1 MKHIF
6 TVFSLFFALV
16 MNAQVNLIANG
27 DFENFAAG
35 DSSYLT
41 TGTGDV
47 TGKPGVWQLS
57 VYGNTASSLA
67 QAYSKIVDTTSFSG
81 SKSLA
86 ITIRKQSTQWAIRL
100 FQSMPAV
107 EADKYV
113 VTFYLK
119 SNQADMPV
127 SVDVLKSTFGYPSV
141 ATAPFAVQF
150 KATKN
155 WKQFKM
161 YIDVTGWTA
170 AERNNMRISIRPN
183 SVVGSTLPAG
193 PFPKICWI
201 DNVSVKKIDPLT
213 ELKDV
218 AVGVAMERMD
228 LSKDAGFAAEAAAL
242 QADIQTLIN
251 STPALPAVPEKAIGF
266 NPAIKVSTNNIHI
279 DAIHAWAATYLTK
292 PLSLYPSSEPNNS
305 IIPKSKTGKDTI
317 YTGDKYNDS
326 REMGELLQRLHWLIV
341 SPYSNYRYNPE
352 LFRRFLHL
360 VYATSD
366 DYKTYCYAVGGS
378 VLPGGTANAMNDWF
392 AISEISY
399 AWRIAS
405 VSFGQFLPSTMLQ
418 QMKDAALV
426 AGKLHYETL
435 APAIFSGNYANRD
448 ISYAEVLMHTGM
460 FVNNQNWINLSK
472 QIVDSMLMANLYPD
486 GAHAYIWHQN
496 ESGSYHTGNNTSLAK
511 IWAVSEYQNAWDC
524 IAKGAN
530 YEMMTIE
537 GSGVP
542 EYYTVPAWKTT
553 WNGIP
558 GFSGEPLLGITGNPW
573 LKTKFDNYRTGSNS
587 VYNIPFYRTDIV
599 AKPIP
604 DNYVVYDRNIQGPR
618 GRYGRFSYA
627 ATVRNVAGTGS
638 TNQPGLQTV
647 MGSMQTRPLGTST
660 TKDNLDAAVMCIH
673 NKVHVNPG
681 NTSEWDTWGYML
693 ANVKSK
699 VCVAQTAST
708 VSASGILQRQ
718 TAGPSGRNTDWSSYQ
733 QWITLPDRIIGFFEV
748 YPTGASAGAYQVDG
762 RVRFTYGRS
771 GTMYPKSIKKEI
783 DQKQYAYGKFR
794 AFIHGHDFQTVLTDT
809 AGVIR
814 DDVKQ
819 AEEIIFR
826 FDESGGGVTKK
837 TYSSA
842 FKKYF
847 IIEIRDSLSKTDAQ
861 VSRVINGNIKA
872 LVVKLNGK
880 CYASFKN
887 TSAIPQTADLSTAII
902 PGNTNEIHFSRLDTM
917 VNLPVRITNSTYT
930 IPANEQILLVS
941 SNDPADLGRGFQ
953 NYTELLK
960 LNGKMNTD
968 IKSPVIN
975 STPTIRIE
983 NVVKNKI
990 NRSMI
995 ATIICHDTVKA
1006 TLRLVDTNGAVL
1018 FQQNN
1023 VLSEGINNVLL
1034 PETSSAKVVILQVV
1048 GEKGDAVSRKIS
1060 H

>member
-1 MKHIF
+1 MKHTILALAL
-6 TVFSLFFALV
+6 LFASYA
-16 MNAQVNLIANG
+16 NAQVNLISNG
-27 DFENFAAG
+27 GFESFAVG

-41 TGTGDV
+41 SATGDV
-47 TGKPGVWQLS
+47 TGKPNAWQLS

-81 SKSLA
+81 SKCLA
-86 ITIRKQSTQWAIRL
+86 LTIKKQSTQWAIRL

-107 EADKYV
+107 AADKYV
-113 VTFYLK
+113 ITFYLK

-141 ATAPFAVQF
+141 AVAPFAVQF
-150 KATKN
+150 NANKS

-161 YIDVTGWTA
+161 YVDVTGWTA

-183 SVVGSTLPAG
+183 TVVGSTLPAG

-201 DNVSVKKIDPLT
+201 DDISVKTIDPLV
-213 ELKDV
+213 ELKEV
-218 AVGVAMERMD
+218 AIGVAMERMV
-228 LSKDAGFAAEAAAL
+228 LSKNAGFASEAASL
-242 QADIQTLIN
+242 QTDINTLL
-251 STPALPAVPEKAIGF
+251 SSSPQLPAVPDKAIGF
-266 NPAIKVSTNNIHI
+266 NPPVKVITNNIHI
-279 DAIHAWAATYLTK
+279 NALHAWAATYLTK
-292 PLSLYPSSEPNNS
+292 PLSVYPSSEPNNTN
-305 IIPKSKTGKDTI
+305 IPKSKIGKDTI

-326 REMGELLQRLHWLIV
+326 REVGELLQRLHWLLV
-341 SPYSNYRYNPE
+341 SPLSNYRYDPE

-378 VLPGGTANAMNDWF
+378 VLPGGTSNALNDWF
-392 AISEISY
+392 AISELSY
-399 AWRIAS
+399 DWRIAS
-405 VSFGQFLPSTMLQ
+405 VSFGQFLPATLLQ

-448 ISYAEVLMHTGM
+448 VSYAEVLMHTGM
-460 FVNNQNWINLSK
+460 FLNNQKWIDFSK

-486 GAHAYIWHQN
+486 GAHSYIWHQN
-496 ESGSYHTGNNTSLAK
+496 ESGSYHAGNNTSLAK

-524 IAKGAN
+524 LAKGAN
-530 YEMMTIE
+530 YELMTIE

-573 LKTKFDNYRTGSNS
+573 LKTKFDNYRTGSTAP
-587 VYNIPFYRTDIV
+587 YNIPFYRTDIV

-604 DNYVVYDRNIQGPR
+604 DNCLVYDRNIQGPR
-618 GRYGRFSYA
+618 GRYGRFSYS
-627 ATVRNVAGTGS
+627 ATTRNVAGTGS

-647 MGSMQTRPLGTST
+647 MGTMQTRPYGTST
-660 TKDNLDAAVMCIH
+660 TKDNLDGAVMCMH
-673 NKVHVNPG
+673 NKVHVNAG
-681 NTSEWDTWGYML
+681 NTTEWDKWAYML
-693 ANVKSK
+693 SNVKSK
-699 VCVAQTAST
+699 VCVGQTASAVT
-708 VSASGILQRQ
+708 ASGTLQYQ
-718 TAGPSGRNTDWSSYQ
+718 GAGPTGRNTDWSSYQ
-733 QWITLPDRIIGFFEV
+733 QWVTLPDRIIGFFEV
-748 YPTGASAGAYQVDG
+748 YPTGSSAAAYQVDG

-783 DQKQYAYGKFR
+783 DQKQYAYGKYR
-794 AFIHGHDFQTVLTDT
+794 AFIHGHDFQTIYTDT

-826 FDESGGGVTKK
+826 FDESGGGTTKK
-837 TYSSA
+837 TYSSS

-847 IIEIRDSLSKTDAQ
+847 IIEIRDSASKSDAQ

-872 LVVKLNGK
+872 LIVKLNGK

-887 TSAIPQTADLSTAII
+887 MSVIPQTADLSAAII
-902 PGNTNEIHFSRLDTM
+902 PGNTNEIHFSRLDSM
-917 VNLPVRITNSTYT
+917 INLPVRITGSTYS

-941 SNDPADLGRGFQ
+941 TNDPADLGRGFQ

-960 LNGKMNTD
+960 LNGKLETGIESPVMES
-968 IKSPVIN
+968 KSPFSIDSVTKSPN
-975 STPTIRIE
+975 GHSL
-983 NVVKNKI
+983 
-990 NRSMI
+990 I
-995 ATIICHDTVKA
+995 ATIDSHDPVKA
-1006 TLRLVDTNGAVL
+1006 TVRLVDAKGAVL
-1018 FQQNN
+1018 YQQK
-1023 VLSEGINNVLL
+1023 VGFSEGKNTVTMPDLSSGKVL
-1034 PETSSAKVVILQVV
+1034 ILQVTN
-1048 GEKGDAVSRKIS
+1048 EKGNCVTKKIGL
-1060 H
+1060 